1 MSATPGDSM
10 RPTFSAQAAATKGS
24 YNLAGITDPVIDAL
38 IEKILAAD
46 TRAELTT
53 ACRAFDRVFRAGRYW
68 VPHWY
73 RATHPLAYW
82 DVFDHPKT
90 LPRYQIEN
98 YATNVGERILWWYD
112 AAKAAKLEQAK

>member
-1 MSATPGDSM
+1 
-10 RPTFSAQAAATKGS
+10 KGT
-24 YNLAGITDPVIDAL
+24 YNLAGIADPVIDAL
-38 IEKILAAD
+38 IEKTLVVN

-53 ACRAFDRVFRAGRYW
+53 AFLAFDRVCRAGRDW
-68 VPHWY
+68 VPHCY
-73 RATHPLAYW
+73 RATHPLPYW

-98 YATNVGERILWWYD
+98 YATLVGERILWWYD